1 MHMRRIIEL
10 SLSMTAE
17 KEKTLLCLAIEKRSV
32 VWDGCFHLDDDE
44 LLSCIRESL
53 TETSYEQSMEYC
65 SALNEGLKYT
75 WMQSARRVY
84 DGSGRIKF

>member
-1 MHMRRIIEL
+1 
-10 SLSMTAE
+10 MTAE

-53 TETSYEQSMEYC
+53 TETSCEQSMEYC
-65 SALNEGLKYT
+65 SALSEGLKNT
-75 WMQSARRVY
+75 
-84 DGSGRIKF
+84 